1 MSFFG
6 NESILVLPKFNS
18 GLTFSL
24 LKKQL
29 NWKQNQLK
37 LFGRTHNEPRLT
49 AWFGPKY
56 SYSSITWESSPFP
69 EFLKMALD
77 KVSDAADFNFN
88 AALINYYRDGS
99 DSMGWHS
106 DDEKEIDQSCIA
118 SLSFGEERR
127 FLLRNKQGLKLKK
140 EFLLKDNDLLLMNN
154 LQKNWQ
160 HSIPKTTRP
169 LSGRINITFRRITD

>member
-1 MSFFG
+1 MGFFR
-6 NESILVLPKFNS
+6 NESLLVLPKFNS
-18 GLTFSL
+18 GLTFNI
-24 LKKQL
+24 LKKEL
-29 NWKQNQLK
+29 DWKQNQLK
-37 LFGRTHNEPRLT
+37 LYGKIHNEPRLT

-56 SYSSITWESSPFP
+56 SYSSIIWNPSCFP
-69 EFLKMALD
+69 KFLQIALY
-77 KVSDAADFNFN
+77 KVSHAADFNFN
-88 AALINYYRDGS
+88 AALVNYYRDGS

-127 FLLRNKQGLKLKK
+127 FLLRNKNEVKMKK
-140 EFLLKDNDLLLMNN
+140 EYLLKDNDLILMNN

-169 LSGRINITFRRITD
+169 LSGRINITFRRITG